1 MEPQV
6 KSFSIDCELEYDV
19 LEQTLFLFNIAVPA
33 TQEQHVRCE
42 TITPEPAGQFDEFGD
57 ATGANRFL
65 RINVAPGR
73 FSIRYLA
80 AVDVETPSI
89 DPSAD
94 RTPLAALP
102 PDVIPYVLASRYCE
116 AEALFALACSEFG
129 NIAPGY
135 TQVEA
140 ICRWIR
146 GNIDYRVGTS
156 STVTTARDVL
166 ANRAGICRDFAHLAI
181 ALCRALNIPARFVTG
196 YTRYEEPPQDFHAVF
211 EAYLGGRWQLFDP
224 TELAPIDSIVRIGTG
239 RDAADVAF
247 ATLFGTARLRRLS
260 PLVEP
265 SDNSAQLVR
274 LQTPTSGVLLAA

>member
-1 MEPQV
+1 
-6 KSFSIDCELEYDV
+6 
-19 LEQTLFLFNIAVPA
+19 
-33 TQEQHVRCE
+33 
-42 TITPEPAGQFDEFGD
+42 
-57 ATGANRFL
+57 
-65 RINVAPGR
+65 
-73 FSIRYLA
+73 
-80 AVDVETPSI
+80 
-89 DPSAD
+89 
-94 RTPLAALP
+94 
-102 PDVIPYVLASRYCE
+102 
-116 AEALFALACSEFG
+116 LFALACDEFG
-129 NIAPGY
+129 SIAPGY
-135 TQVEA
+135 SQVEA
-140 ICRWIR
+140 VCRWIR
-146 GNIDYRVGTS
+146 ANIDYRVGTS
-156 STVTTARDVL
+156 SPVTTARDVL

-265 SDNSAQLVR
+265 SDNAAQLVR

>member
-1 MEPQV
+1 V

-19 LEQTLFLFNIAVPA
+19 LQQTLFLFNIAVPSMP
-33 TQEQHVRCE
+33 EQRVRCE
-42 TITPEPAGQFDEFGD
+42 TITLQPAEQFDEFRD
-57 ATGANRFL
+57 ATGVNRFL
-65 RINVAPGR
+65 RVNVAPGS

-80 AVDVETPSI
+80 AVDLDAPSI

-94 RTPLAALP
+94 RTPLATLP

-116 AEALFALACSEFG
+116 AEALFALACDE
-129 NIAPGY
+129 
-135 TQVEA
+135 VEA
-140 ICRWIR
+140 VCRWIR
-146 GNIDYRVGTS
+146 GNIEYRVGTS
-156 STVTTARDVL
+156 SPATTARDVL

-196 YTRYEEPPQDFHAVF
+196 YTRYEEPPQDFHAIF

-224 TELAPIDSIVRIGTG
+224 TELAPIDSIVRIGIG

-265 SDNSAQLVR
+265 SDSAAQLVR

>member
-1 MEPQV
+1 V

-19 LEQTLFLFNIAVPA
+19 LEQTLFLFNIAVPPA
-33 TQEQHVRCE
+33 PGQHVRCE
-42 TITPEPAGQFDEFGD
+42 AITPEPAGQFDEFCD
-57 ATGANRFL
+57 ATGVNRFL

-80 AVDVETPSI
+80 AVDVETPSV

-94 RTPLAALP
+94 RTPLAVLP

-116 AEALFALACSEFG
+116 AEALFALACNEFG
-129 NIAPGY
+129 NIAPAY
-135 TQVEA
+135 AQVEA

-146 GNIDYRVGTS
+146 GNIEYRVGTS
-156 STVTTARDVL
+156 SPATTARDVL

-247 ATLFGTARLRRLS
+247 ATLFGTARLRRRS

-265 SDNSAQLVR
+265 SDNAAQLVR